1 MTRGGEGLGMTRER
15 EGLGTTPVIHH
26 SIRVS
31 VRVMKNAKELTQEVT
46 RIRQRT
52 KELSGFWISELAAA
66 LYAIEWAA
74 GKRERPPS
82 ADIGSAAGDHG
93 KIADRL
99 LHAVTAAPVKKPRGS
114 SGPSPRPSPRRGEVE
129 EKAQKKPAPASKAS
143 RKAK

>member
-1 MTRGGEGLGMTRER
+1 
-15 EGLGTTPVIHH
+15 
-26 SIRVS
+26 
-31 VRVMKNAKELTQEVT
+31 MKNAKELTQEVT

-82 ADIGSAAGDHG
+82 ADIGSAGGEHG

-99 LHAVTAAPVKKPRGS
+99 LHAVSAAPVKKLRAVKGPS
-114 SGPSPRPSPRRGEVE
+114 PGPSPRKGEK
-129 EKAQKKPAPASKAS
+129 EKAKPAARTKKGS
-143 RKAK
+143 RGQA

>member
-1 MTRGGEGLGMTRER
+1 
-15 EGLGTTPVIHH
+15 
-26 SIRVS
+26 
-31 VRVMKNAKELTQEVT
+31 MKNAKELTQEVT

-93 KIADRL
+93 KIADR
-99 LHAVTAAPVKKPRGS
+99 
-114 SGPSPRPSPRRGEVE
+114 PSPRPAPGKGEGSR
-129 EKAQKKPAPASKAS
+129 ARPKKK
-143 RKAK
+143 

>member
-1 MTRGGEGLGMTRER
+1 
-15 EGLGTTPVIHH
+15 
-26 SIRVS
+26 
-31 VRVMKNAKELTQEVT
+31 MKNAKELTQEVT

-82 ADIGSAAGDHG
+82 ADIGSAGGEHG

-99 LHAVTAAPVKKPRGS
+99 LHAVSAAPAKKKLSIVKS
-114 SGPSPRPSPRRGEVE
+114 PSPRRGEGE
-129 EKAQKKPAPASKAS
+129 GRKKPAS
-143 RKAK
+143 RPKRK

>member
-1 MTRGGEGLGMTRER
+1 
-15 EGLGTTPVIHH
+15 
-26 SIRVS
+26 
-31 VRVMKNAKELTQEVT
+31 MKNAKELTQEVT

-82 ADIGSAAGDHG
+82 ADIGSAGGEHG

-99 LHAVTAAPVKKPRGS
+99 LHAVSAAPVKKKLS
-114 SGPSPRPSPRRGEVE
+114 IVKSPSPRPSPRRGEGAE
-129 EKAQKKPAPASKAS
+129 SPSPRRGKAKPAS
-143 RKAK
+143 RPKRK

>member
-1 MTRGGEGLGMTRER
+1 
-15 EGLGTTPVIHH
+15 
-26 SIRVS
+26 
-31 VRVMKNAKELTQEVT
+31 MKNAKELTQEVT

-99 LHAVTAAPVKKPRGS
+99 LHAVTAAPVKKPRAV
-114 SGPSPRPSPRRGEVE
+114 SGPSPRPAPGKGEGSR
-129 EKAQKKPAPASKAS
+129 ARPKKK
-143 RKAK
+143 